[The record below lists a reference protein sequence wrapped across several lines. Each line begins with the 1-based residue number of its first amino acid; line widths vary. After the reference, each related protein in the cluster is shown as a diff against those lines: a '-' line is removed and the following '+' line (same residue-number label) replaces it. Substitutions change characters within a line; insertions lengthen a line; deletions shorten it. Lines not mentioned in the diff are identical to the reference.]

1 MRELNDPSILFLES
15 RLKFRHLRLLVALD
29 EHRNIVRAAESMK
42 LSQPGASKLLA
53 DMEKV
58 LGARLFERQPRGL
71 EPNELGVIFIRRA
84 RVILSELK
92 IAGSEFLELKSG
104 HSGAVNVGAFS
115 APGLELIASALKS
128 VRSKNSQIQLWVDVG
143 NTEYLLKRLS
153 DGALDFAIGWVTP
166 EMDPDI
172 FAIDVIS
179 REKFHFICRID
190 HPLMAK
196 EKVQLEDL
204 VGADWLL
211 QSPDSL
217 ARRATE
223 ALFAANGLPIPE
235 PMITTTSFLSML
247 VLLRES
253 DAVSVAS
260 TAAIR
265 LFASMGGFAVLP
277 MSETLASEPLA
288 VVCRAE
294 TELKPTARL
303 FLNAVKSAIQEPPEL
318 AVSG

>member
-71 EPNELGVIFIRRA
+71 EPNELGIIFIRRA

-153 DGALDFAIGWVTP
+153 DGALDFAIGWVTA

-179 REKFHFICRID
+179 REKFHFICRVD
-190 HPLMAK
+190 
-196 EKVQLEDL
+196 
-204 VGADWLL
+204 
-211 QSPDSL
+211 
-217 ARRATE
+217 
-223 ALFAANGLPIPE
+223 
-235 PMITTTSFLSML
+235 
-247 VLLRES
+247 
-253 DAVSVAS
+253 
-260 TAAIR
+260 
-265 LFASMGGFAVLP
+265 
-277 MSETLASEPLA
+277 
-288 VVCRAE
+288 
-294 TELKPTARL
+294 
-303 FLNAVKSAIQEPPEL
+303 
-318 AVSG
+318 